1 MFQGPQEAA
10 SVLEAFQVLLI
21 GGELRGEE
29 KTAVSCSLPDC
40 PCWVNHTCPIAC
52 KVSILP
58 VF

>member
-29 KTAVSCSLPDC
+29 KTAVSSLPDC